1 MKRYKSKVD
10 WRFYLAV
17 AASGIFLAVIILPKV
32 TAETMSIVES
42 IVLAVTIVGFPAWL
56 MVATYYDVVED
67 ELRIRSGP
75 FRWNI
80 KLSDIQT
87 VTPTNS
93 MISSPALSTDR
104 LEISYGENRKI
115 LVSPEDKEGF
125 IASVTSS

>member
-10 WRFYLAV
+10 WWFYLAV

>member
-42 IVLAVTIVGFPAWL
+42 IVLAVAIVGFPAWL